1 MDEVLV
7 KEHPTL
13 GVLVRSDGAVLNHLG
28 GGSTKTRWT
37 YGGSRKDGYK
47 RVTINKKE
55 HVVHR
60 LVAETFLERIPGK
73 DYVDHINRLRDDNR
87 VENLRWVTAFENN
100 ENGRAADRADY
111 GVRAFEDQK
120 AYDAARYQAL
130 KQDPVKLE
138 HVKAKHKEWV
148 EANRAHLAEYARRR
162 RAERRMKLLETES

>member
-1 MDEVLV
+1 MSGLLV

-13 GVLVRSDGAVLNHLG
+13 GVLVRSDGAVLNHIG
-28 GGSTKTRWT
+28 GGSDKTRWT

-55 HVVHR
+55 YSVHR

-87 VENLRWVTAFENN
+87 AENLRWVTAFENN
-100 ENGRAADRADY
+100 ENGRAADRVDY
-111 GVRAFEDQK
+111 GVREFEDRK
-120 AYDAARYQAL
+120 SYDAARYQAL

-138 HVKAKHKEWV
+138 QVKSRHKEWV
-148 EANRAHLAEYARRR
+148 EAHKAHLAEYARQR
-162 RAERRMKLLETES
+162 RAERRMKLCATES